1 VATSDVTPRKERYLF
16 VDCLRGFA
24 VLLMVVFH
32 AVFDAGLFG
41 IVDVP
46 FLDSPYWLG
55 FAKFIVSLFLLCV
68 GIGLALVHRRAKQW
82 NLVWKRFYILGA
94 WALAITAVTYILL
107 PEHAIV
113 FGALHCIAATS
124 VAGVLFVGR
133 PRLALVLAGLIMI
146 SNLIFD
152 PEPLPLSDWLHV
164 APMDDVPFYPWF
176 SVVLL
181 GIYLESINVH
191 RLPVKE
197 NGFTRSLAV
206 VGRHSLK
213 IYLIHQ
219 PILVGIC
226 ILIYKIRTGFQ

>member
-1 VATSDVTPRKERYLF
+1 
-16 VDCLRGFA
+16 
-24 VLLMVVFH
+24 MIVFH
-32 AVFDAGLFG
+32 SVFDAGLFG
-41 IVDVP
+41 IVNVP
-46 FLDSPYWLG
+46 FLGSPYWIG

-68 GIGLALVHRRAKQW
+68 GMGLVLVHKRATRW
-82 NLVWKRFYILGA
+82 DVVWKRFYTLGG
-94 WALAITAVTYILL
+94 WALAITIVTYLLL

-113 FGALHCIAATS
+113 FGALHCIAVTS
-124 VAGVLFVGR
+124 VAGVVFVRR
-133 PRLALVLAGLIMI
+133 PRLALALAGLIVA

-152 PEPLPLSDWLHV
+152 PDLLPLSDWLHV

-191 RLPVKE
+191 KLPVKE
-197 NGFTRSLAV
+197 NGFTKGLEV
-206 VGRHSLK
+206 LGRHSLK

-226 ILIYKIRTGFQ
+226 VLIYKIRTGF